1 MITKNHFK
9 SAKHFET
16 LFGAVWAKKIVKPE
30 LTQKDKAGHPS
41 RYIQCSVNLE
51 FANLNYGLC

>member
-1 MITKNHFK
+1 MILKNHFK
-9 SAKHFET
+9 SATHFET

-41 RYIQCSVNLE
+41 RYIQCSANLE

>member
-1 MITKNHFK
+1 MKNHFK
-9 SAKHFET
+9 SATYFET

-41 RYIQCSVNLE
+41 RYIQCSANLE